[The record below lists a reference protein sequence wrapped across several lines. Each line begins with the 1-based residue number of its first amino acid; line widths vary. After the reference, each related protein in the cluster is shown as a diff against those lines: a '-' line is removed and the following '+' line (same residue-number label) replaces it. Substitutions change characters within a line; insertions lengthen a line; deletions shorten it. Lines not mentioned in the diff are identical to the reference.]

1 MKTHVFNCPQCTV
14 RLSAEDSDVGHYVEC
29 PSCRKE
35 LLITEALLADNHSAT
50 SKPTSKSSQ
59 QKRRLAALLILLLL
73 LTLSIVHFLRP
84 NAGVPVSGTPK
95 EVVHSADT
103 QAPILPD
110 TIEAQSADEAYII
123 SFAKDEGD
131 AMRLARALANAD
143 GSARYVVFRIG
154 ETSPLSV
161 QVSDSLQ
168 RTRDISAA
176 LHAGVTPQFNSVNFL
191 LLSALYRFREPEPV
205 TNVSRLI
212 ILGDLPAAVN
222 ARGQSI
228 LTTKNDLALLPK
240 SVEVLFIQSRLA
252 GELNGYLRDAYKL
265 MGYSTRVVKI

>member
-1 MKTHVFNCPQCTV
+1 MKPHVFNCPHCKV

-50 SKPTSKSSQ
+50 RIPTSKSSQ

-84 NAGVPVSGTPK
+84 NASVPVRGTPK
-95 EVVHSADT
+95 EVLHSADT
-103 QAPILPD
+103 QPPNPPD
-110 TIEAQSADEAYII
+110 TIEAQNADEAYII
-123 SFAKDEGD
+123 SFAKDKDD
-131 AMRLARALANAD
+131 AMRLARALSNAD
-143 GSARYVVFRIG
+143 GSTRYVVFRIG
-154 ETSPLSV
+154 DTSPISV
-161 QVSDSLQ
+161 QVSDPPQ
-168 RTRDISAA
+168 RAQEISAA

-191 LLSALYRFREPEPV
+191 LLSALYRFRGAQPA

-212 ILGDLPAAVN
+212 ILGDLPAAVKSS
-222 ARGQSI
+222 GQAI

-240 SVEVLFIQSRLA
+240 SVEVLFIQSRSA